1 MTDAEPRRDLMP
13 HSSAHE
19 EDDQES
25 ARTGRV
31 LRYQH
36 VYDLVVEL
44 IRDRNLQPGDQL
56 PSTTELAEM
65 AGVSI
70 ISVRRALDEL
80 TRRGRIVR
88 HQGVGTFVASPRI
101 VSEPSRPGGLLQT
114 LRGLGD
120 DVELKTELVRMI
132 VGLPSEQQA
141 AALGI
146 EPGAPVWEV
155 ARLRRLGSKPKVFET
170 AVLPLA
176 LIPSL
181 DEAHLASGGSLYALL
196 TERHGFTDDVVEQ
209 AFEVDEPTPAERQ
222 HLQLSAADD
231 VVRIRG
237 VSLNAEGVA
246 FDSFQQTYPAK
257 DFIFYVS
264 GTSRQRLIEP
274 SRETAWDVRPLGQ
287 SAAAVI
293 DADDAGQG

>member
-1 MTDAEPRRDLMP
+1 MPLSPDHGDDEPEGSRP
-13 HSSAHE
+13 
-19 EDDQES
+19 
-25 ARTGRV
+25 GRV

-36 VYDLVVEL
+36 VYDLVVDL
-44 IRDRNLQPGDQL
+44 IRDRDLKPGSQL
-56 PSTTELAEM
+56 PSTAELANM

-80 TRRGRIVR
+80 TRHGRIVR

-120 DVELKTELVRMI
+120 HVELQTELVRLI

-146 EPGAPVWEV
+146 ETGSPVWEV
-155 ARLRRLGSKPKVFET
+155 ARLRRLGSQPKVYET
-170 AVLPLA
+170 AVLPIS
-176 LIPSL
+176 LISSL
-181 DEAHLASGGSLYALL
+181 DQEYLAAGGSLYELL
-196 TERHGFTDDVVEQ
+196 AERHGFRDDLVEQ
-209 AFEVDEPTPAERQ
+209 AFEVDEPTAVERQ
-222 HLQLSAADD
+222 YLQLPGTAD

-237 VSLNAEGVA
+237 VSLNADGVA

-257 DFIFYVS
+257 EFTFYVS

-274 SRETAWDVRPLGQ
+274 SREAEWDVRPLGR
-287 SAAAVI
+287 
-293 DADDAGQG
+293 